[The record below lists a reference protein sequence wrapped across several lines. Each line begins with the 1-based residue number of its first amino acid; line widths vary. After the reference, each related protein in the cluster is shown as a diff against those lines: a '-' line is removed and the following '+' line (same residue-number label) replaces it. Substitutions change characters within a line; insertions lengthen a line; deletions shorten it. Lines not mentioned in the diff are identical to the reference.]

1 MVFHAMYRFGT
12 TLAKSV
18 DGYSLCVGETPMRS
32 LISGLLSILLVISF
46 LSAMADQLDL
56 LPNRAWLTVQKS
68 PVLYYWISH
77 ATSLPIRFTL
87 VDQRKIRPLV
97 EVELESPT
105 RSGFWAIRL
114 KDYNIVLDEEVQYSW
129 FVSVTR
135 NSDLHEEDIVAGGV
149 IERVDPRLVDYYGY
163 TCDRDSVLRAEKAGL
178 WYDAFA
184 CVNRLIEANPENRS
198 LRHLRQRLLKQQP
211 AIPHAIDDP
220 S

>member
-1 MVFHAMYRFGT
+1 
-12 TLAKSV
+12 
-18 DGYSLCVGETPMRS
+18 
-32 LISGLLSILLVISF
+32 
-46 LSAMADQLDL
+46 MADELDL
-56 LPNRAWLTVQKS
+56 LPNRIWSTVQKS
-68 PVLYYWISH
+68 PVLYYWISQ

-87 VDQRKIRPLV
+87 VDQRKIRPLI
-97 EVELESPT
+97 EVALESPT

-135 NSDLHEEDIVAGGV
+135 NPDLPEEDIVAGGV

-163 TCDRDSVLRAEKAGL
+163 TCDSDSVLQAEKAGL

-184 CVNRLIEANPENRS
+184 CVNGLIEANPEDRS

-211 AIPHAIDDP
+211 AIPQVIDDL